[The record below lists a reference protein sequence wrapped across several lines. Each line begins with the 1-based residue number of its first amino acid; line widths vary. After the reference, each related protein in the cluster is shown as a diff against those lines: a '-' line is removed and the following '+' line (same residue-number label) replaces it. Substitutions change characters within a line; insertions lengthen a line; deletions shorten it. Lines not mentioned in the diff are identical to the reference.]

1 MEQAVLQLYTFLEEI
16 YKSLLIF
23 PFFRIINSGSRT
35 DIPAFFN
42 KWFYNRIEKGFVYSR
57 NPFNNDIYRY
67 NLNPKTIDVLCFC
80 TKNPKP
86 MLKDID
92 LLENYNQFWFVTI
105 TPYVKDIEVNVPS
118 FKKVMKSF
126 KKLADNL
133 SPN

>member
-1 MEQAVLQLYTFLEEI
+1 
-16 YKSLLIF
+16 
-23 PFFRIINSGSRT
+23 
-35 DIPAFFN
+35 
-42 KWFYNRIEKGFVYSR
+42 
-57 NPFNNDIYRY
+57 
-67 NLNPKTIDVLCFC
+67 
-80 TKNPKP
+80 